1 MRTLKRRDFL
11 QSGALAFGSAFL
23 TSRLAFARTGTSKS
37 RFVFIIMRGAL
48 DGLAAVPPYGDAD
61 YAGLR
66 RELALKAPGTPGGA
80 LPLNGFFG
88 LHPSLG
94 FLHGAYTARELVV
107 FHALASPYRERSHF
121 DGQDVL
127 ENGSLQPHV
136 LQTGWLNRAL
146 ASLQAGHG
154 KELGVALG
162 QNFPLVMRG
171 PASVTS
177 WSPSKLAS
185 LDDDTLE
192 RITDLY
198 AGDPLLASRL
208 ADALAADAIANGAT
222 DTAMNSAVP
231 NAIANGTP
239 DASMNSAVPHDIAHA
254 APHAAS
260 AATNAAS
267 LAPATGATTSN
278 LTPMGSPAA
287 QTSQLGTVA
296 DAMAANSVPSG
307 APAAGASQPST
318 GDMASAHT
326 HATTMSTEA
335 SPAGEPAN
343 AMRDSRVATSTNAQ
357 SNTAGDVRPNQ
368 LQRGKQM
375 RYTEVVRA
383 AASFL
388 RRDDGPQVAVF
399 DTTGW
404 DTHAN
409 EGSAEGQLAG
419 RLAALDAGLRTLKAE
434 LGPAWADTA
443 VLLATEFGRTAATNG
458 TRGTDHG
465 TATAAFLLGGAVQ
478 GGRVLADWP
487 GLSSH
492 ALYQGRDLKPTADL
506 RSVLKGVLSEHLLVA
521 SSALESSVF
530 PNSSEARSIKDLFRV

>member
-1 MRTLKRRDFL
+1 MQTLKRRDFL
-11 QSGALAFGSAFL
+11 QSGALALGGAFL

-48 DGLAAVPPYGDAD
+48 DGLAAVPPYGDSD

-94 FLHGAYTARELVV
+94 FLHDAYTVRELVV
-107 FHALASPYRERSHF
+107 FHAIASPYRERSHF

-127 ENGSLQPHV
+127 ENGSLQPHAV
-136 LQTGWLNRAL
+136 QTGWLNRAL
-146 ASLQAGHG
+146 ASLQTGRG

-231 NAIANGTP
+231 DAIANGTP
-239 DASMNSAVPHDIAHA
+239 DASMSSAVPHGIAHA
-254 APHAAS
+254 APHAALATANANAL
-260 AATNAAS
+260 AA
-267 LAPATGATTSN
+267 ATGATTANATS
-278 LTPMGSPAA
+278 MGSPAL
-287 QTSQLGTVA
+287 QTSRPGTVA
-296 DAMAANSVPSG
+296 DA
-307 APAAGASQPST
+307 T
-318 GDMASAHT
+318 G
-326 HATTMSTEA
+326 E
-335 SPAGEPAN
+335 
-343 AMRDSRVATSTNAQ
+343 
-357 SNTAGDVRPNQ
+357 VRPNQ
-368 LQRGKQM
+368 LQRGKPM

-419 RLAALDAGLRTLKAE
+419 RLAALDAGLRTLKDE
-434 LGPAWADTA
+434 LGSAWADTA

-530 PNSSEARSIKDLFRV
+530 PNSSEARPFRDLFRA

>member
-1 MRTLKRRDFL
+1 MRALKRREFL
-11 QSGALAFGSAFL
+11 RTGAFAVTGAFL
-23 TSRLAFARTGTSKS
+23 TSRLAFARTGTSNA

-48 DGLAAVPPYGDAD
+48 DGLAAVPPYGDSD

-94 FLHGAYTARELVV
+94 FLHDAYTVRELVV
-107 FHALASPYRERSHF
+107 FHAIASPYRERSHF

-127 ENGSLQPHV
+127 ENGSLQPHAV
-136 LQTGWLNRAL
+136 QTGWLNRAL
-146 ASLQAGHG
+146 ASLQTGRG

-231 NAIANGTP
+231 DAIANGTP
-239 DASMNSAVPHDIAHA
+239 DASMSSAVPHGIAHA
-254 APHAAS
+254 APHAALATANANAL
-260 AATNAAS
+260 AA
-267 LAPATGATTSN
+267 ATGATTANATS
-278 LTPMGSPAA
+278 MGSPAL
-287 QTSQLGTVA
+287 QTSRPGTVA
-296 DAMAANSVPSG
+296 DA
-307 APAAGASQPST
+307 T
-318 GDMASAHT
+318 G
-326 HATTMSTEA
+326 E
-335 SPAGEPAN
+335 
-343 AMRDSRVATSTNAQ
+343 
-357 SNTAGDVRPNQ
+357 VRPNQ
-368 LQRGKQM
+368 LQRGKPM

-419 RLAALDAGLRTLKAE
+419 RLAALDAGLRTLKDE
-434 LGPAWADTA
+434 LGSAWADTA

-521 SSALESSVF
+521 SSALESSVL
-530 PNSSEARSIKDLFRV
+530 PNSSEARPIRDLFRA

>member
-1 MRTLKRRDFL
+1 VRTLKRRDFL
-11 QSGALAFGSAFL
+11 QSGALALGGAFL
-23 TSRLAFARTGTSKS
+23 TSRVAFATTGKSKS

-48 DGLAAVPPYGDAD
+48 DGLAAVPPYGDPD

-94 FLHGAYTARELVV
+94 FLHDSYTSRELLV
-107 FHALASPYRERSHF
+107 FHAIASPYRDRSHF

-127 ENGSLQPHV
+127 ENGSVQPHAV
-136 LQTGWLNRAL
+136 QTGWLNRGL
-146 ASLQAGHG
+146 ASLQAGNG
-154 KELGVALG
+154 KDLGVALG
-162 QNFPLVMRG
+162 QNVPLVMRG

-177 WSPSKLAS
+177 WSPSKLAA

-198 AGDPLLASRL
+198 AGDPLLAARL
-208 ADALAADAIANGAT
+208 ADALAADAIAT
-222 DTAMNSAVP
+222 
-231 NAIANGTP
+231 
-239 DASMNSAVPHDIAHA
+239 
-254 APHAAS
+254 AS
-260 AATNAAS
+260 AAG
-267 LAPATGATTSN
+267 APANADAIATASTAGA
-278 LTPMGSPAA
+278 PANA
-287 QTSQLGTVA
+287 DAIATASTAGAPANA
-296 DAMAANSVPSG
+296 DAMQPS
-307 APAAGASQPST
+307 AGASNRNMALQNAAATPAMPQQSA
-318 GDMASAHT
+318 DASAGASAMRNRRVSMVADPSADAAGINGGAET
-326 HATTMSTEA
+326 NST
-335 SPAGEPAN
+335 PAN
-343 AMRDSRVATSTNAQ
+343 K
-357 SNTAGDVRPNQ
+357 PL
-368 LQRGKQM
+368 LQRGKPT

-383 AASFL
+383 AAGFL

-419 RLAALDAGLRTLKAE
+419 RLAALDAGLRTLKDE
-434 LGPAWADTA
+434 LGPTWSDTA

-487 GLSSH
+487 GLSSRD
-492 ALYQGRDLKPTADL
+492 LYQGRDLKPTADV
-506 RSVLKGVLSEHLLVA
+506 RSLLKGVLSGHLLVPSA
-521 SSALESSVF
+521 ALESTVF
-530 PNSSEARSIKDLFRV
+530 PSSADARPIKGLFRA